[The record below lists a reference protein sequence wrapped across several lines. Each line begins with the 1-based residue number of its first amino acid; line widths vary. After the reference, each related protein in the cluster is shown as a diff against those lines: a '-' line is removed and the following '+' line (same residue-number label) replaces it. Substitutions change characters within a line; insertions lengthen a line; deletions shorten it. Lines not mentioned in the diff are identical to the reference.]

1 MSRNKGS
8 RAISVR
14 HVSTG
19 DDFIYSSG
27 IIFLVPFLATMEV
40 VVLLAN
46 DLIMSGTSIRSFRHL
61 EHQNPSIISEDIGG
75 ARMVQQFLR
84 SRIGSEEEEEDRN
97 TVVLEDRIQNITVK
111 YKSIYYYPIL

>member
-1 MSRNKGS
+1 MLRNEGC

-27 IIFLVPFLATMEV
+27 IIFLVPFLATMEAV
-40 VVLLAN
+40 ALLAN

-61 EHQNPSIISEDIGG
+61 EHQNPSIISEDIGR
-75 ARMVQQFLR
+75 ARQRATIPERR
-84 SRIGSEEEEEDRN
+84 SQIGGVGGVGSEES
-97 TVVLEDRIQNITVK
+97 TVGK
-111 YKSIYYYPIL
+111 

>member
-1 MSRNKGS
+1 MLRNEGC

-27 IIFLVPFLATMEV
+27 IIFLVPFLATMEAV
-40 VVLLAN
+40 ALLAN

-61 EHQNPSIISEDIGG
+61 EHQNPSIISEDIGR
-75 ARMVQQFLR
+75 AKSVQQFR
-84 SRIGSEEEEEDRN
+84 RRRKRGGGTEERRN
-97 TVVLEDRIQNITVK
+97 TVVLEDRIGK
-111 YKSIYYYPIL
+111 FLKR